1 MESGTPPFD
10 HLDAIVMTEEK
21 YRSGDT
27 VKVSVIGVFKRN
39 DGDNKLV
46 TVHVTRSENDFYEL
60 SESEQEDMHRLYP
73 FEDEGEGWFGRTAAE
88 KIVEDFFAKK
98 KQKTTATYVNH
109 IVFA

>member
-21 YRSGDT
+21 YRPGDM
-27 VKVSVIGVFKRN
+27 VKVRVIGVFKRN

-46 TVHVTRSENDFYEL
+46 TVPVTRSENDFYEL

-73 FEDEGEGWFGRTAAE
+73 FEDEGEGWFGRTVAE

-98 KQKTTATYVNH
+98 NRRQRQPM
-109 IVFA
+109 